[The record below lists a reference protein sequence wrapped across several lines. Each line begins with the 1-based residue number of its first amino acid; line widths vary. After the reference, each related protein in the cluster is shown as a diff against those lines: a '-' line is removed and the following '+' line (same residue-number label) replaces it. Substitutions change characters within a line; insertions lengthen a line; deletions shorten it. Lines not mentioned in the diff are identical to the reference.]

1 MVDLISCRLALRAR
15 PCIVS
20 PLAFAGGGR
29 DSTARHLC
37 RRGLPPRES
46 ALARMPSGSR
56 ASGGRASPQSRSC
69 RDLGLW
75 IRLLF
80 TVISS
85 AGRHVRARLTRGPC
99 PVRGLVLEGRYES
112 APRWASPEGAHA
124 GGIFGGL
131 PGARQCPGHH
141 WARRCRGDR
150 AAGAGLGRICCS
162 LAANSTAGLGFY
174 GLADGCSGY
183 LRMSGGGAPMRSK
196 ASPLCAGGLGQHRHG
211 GAGSDEPDLVTSQ
224 GRQVLKQAGRPARRP
239 CR

>member
-20 PLAFAGGGR
+20 PLAGAVTARPVTSAGG
-29 DSTARHLC
+29 DC
-37 RRGLPPRES
+37 RRGRAPWPGCHRVSRVGRQGLTPVAFAPGPGPLDTIAFHCHLLGQSPCPGPVNTWPLSCSRT
-46 ALARMPSGSR
+46 GSSKDGMSR
-56 ASGGRASPQSRSC
+56 RRGGRHPKVRM
-69 RDLGLW
+69 R
-75 IRLLF
+75 
-80 TVISS
+80 VESS
-85 AGRHVRARLTRGPC
+85 LA
-99 PVRGLVLEGRYES
+99 Y
-112 APRWASPEGAHA
+112 
-124 GGIFGGL
+124 

-150 AAGAGLGRICCS
+150 AVGAGLGRICCS